1 MESWI
6 SCQRGWVYLERQ
18 LPKVAEMSSGV
29 DKSWKEIMCKVSKI
43 PLAIE
48 AGTQPGLL
56 ETFQNNNIVLE
67 KIMKCLEAYLESKR
81 CVVYN
86 CSDQI
91 DYKIMGRIFTGVVQ
105 SGSWSVFDEFN
116 RINIEVMSVI
126 AQQLN

>member
-1 MESWI
+1 
-6 SCQRGWVYLERQ
+6 
-18 LPKVAEMSSGV
+18 
-29 DKSWKEIMCKVSKI
+29 
-43 PLAIE
+43 
-48 AGTQPGLL
+48 
-56 ETFQNNNIVLE
+56 
-67 KIMKCLEAYLESKR
+67 MKCLEAYLESKR

-91 DYKIMGRIFTGVVQ
+91 DYKIMGLIFTGVVQ